1 MATGKLDV
9 KGLVSEARKQG
20 YTDQQIYNELQ
31 KTPQFSNL
39 AKEAKSTLK
48 LNDSQLASQFG
59 LTIAVKKAYE
69 PFDWKKQQ
77 QQGMK
82 DSAKQQGK
90 TKGWESLLL
99 GASDLGAGVL
109 QGINYVGDAAAGVV
123 NKALGTKLDTN
134 DYEKYTKQ
142 RKTESDFHN
151 LRRAENGQGFDGLRT
166 VGQVVSTL
174 PLGAAAKGYNGAAIL
189 SKAGAKVAL
198 QNGLVGGAISGAG
211 FAENKNQRLGN
222 ALLGSVGGAVGGAVG
237 EKVGQGVTKV
247 ARKLGPTPSIT
258 QAVDGQIEL
267 ALKQSNMKIG
277 DLSDDV
283 IAGLRTDVA
292 KAMKSGKAI
301 NNEALSRKIVFD
313 RLGIEPTKAQ
323 LTGNPIAWQ
332 KQAELAKI
340 QGAGDPLRQK
350 LINNEGKLAGLLD
363 DVIVGT
369 GGKSPDQYGAI
380 KGAADSLIGQN
391 KQNKDF
397 VGAAYDYALR
407 SEGNNIVLDGR
418 GFSNDAFTALE
429 KQYAASSLP
438 KGVEKILKD
447 VNNNPEMFTL
457 GKSEELIKVLNRE
470 YAASL
475 QNNQPTSSTYAIGL
489 VRDALKNRQGEA
501 IQSAA
506 TSGNQAASAY
516 QFARQSH
523 QFSKQQIEAMP
534 LLKDTLKGVEP
545 DKLFQKHILGGNVSE
560 LKSTI
565 NTLKNVNPQSVADI
579 KQQTAQWITDKSIN
593 QNGGFSPS
601 GMKKAL
607 TSIGDR
613 RLEALF
619 TPGEVAR
626 LKDIGRAGEYIVTQP
641 NHSYVNNSN
650 TASALMNFFGGII
663 NKPGVRVLL
672 SPVKDVA
679 DSVKVNGALKAT
691 ITNGKAPAAAATTA
705 EQTLID
711 RLTKLGLL
719 SGTAVSNK

>member
-1 MATGKLDV
+1 M
-9 KGLVSEARKQG
+9 
-20 YTDQQIYNELQ
+20 
-31 KTPQFSNL
+31 
-39 AKEAKSTLK
+39 
-48 LNDSQLASQFG
+48 
-59 LTIAVKKAYE
+59 
-69 PFDWKKQQ
+69 
-77 QQGMK
+77 
-82 DSAKQQGK
+82 
-90 TKGWESLLL
+90 
-99 GASDLGAGVL
+99 
-109 QGINYVGDAAAGVV
+109 
-123 NKALGTKLDTN
+123 
-134 DYEKYTKQ
+134 
-142 RKTESDFHN
+142 
-151 LRRAENGQGFDGLRT
+151 
-166 VGQVVSTL
+166 
-174 PLGAAAKGYNGAAIL
+174 
-189 SKAGAKVAL
+189 
-198 QNGLVGGAISGAG
+198 
-211 FAENKNQRLGN
+211 
-222 ALLGSVGGAVGGAVG
+222 
-237 EKVGQGVTKV
+237 
-247 ARKLGPTPSIT
+247 
-258 QAVDGQIEL
+258 
-267 ALKQSNMKIG
+267 
-277 DLSDDV
+277 
-283 IAGLRTDVA
+283 
-292 KAMKSGKAI
+292 
-301 NNEALSRKIVFD
+301 
-313 RLGIEPTKAQ
+313 
-323 LTGNPIAWQ
+323 
-332 KQAELAKI
+332 
-340 QGAGDPLRQK
+340 
-350 LINNEGKLAGLLD
+350 
-363 DVIVGT
+363 
-369 GGKSPDQYGAI
+369 
-380 KGAADSLIGQN
+380 
-391 KQNKDF
+391 
-397 VGAAYDYALR
+397 GAAYDYALK

-565 NTLKNVNPQSVADI
+565 STLKNVNPQSVADI

-613 RLEALF
+613 RLDALF
-619 TPGEVAR
+619 TPTEVAR

-672 SPVKDVA
+672 SPVKDIA
-679 DSVKVNGALKAT
+679 DSVKVSGSLKT
-691 ITNGKAPAAAATTA
+691 SITNGKAPAAAATTA

-719 SGTAVSNK
+719 SGTAMSDK